1 MKILITGICGFAGS
15 VIARGLLEH
24 ISGLAITGLDNLCRR
39 GSETNVEPMRALGI
53 DVRIGDIRNEADIA
67 ALPPADWIIDCAAN
81 PSVLAGVDGKTSA
94 KELLDHNLGGTIHL
108 LEYCR
113 RHGAGFLLLSTSRVY
128 SIKPLAELPVE
139 VHDDAFVPAV
149 STFHFSPSTFSAHGV
164 RETFPSDPPIS
175 LYGSSKKCSELLA
188 LEYGMTFDFPV
199 RINRCGVL
207 AGAGQFG
214 KADQG
219 IFSYWIHSWAARRP
233 LKYIG
238 FGGKGHQVRDCL
250 HPRDLVPLIVKQI
263 NQTTR
268 ASGSWPGSLS
278 EGQPGGRDEREQ
290 TRQSLPPI
298 LNLSGGAE
306 NSMSLAQLSRWCARR
321 FPGSEIAYS
330 SLLTGGLPASHPA
343 NSRPPGDRQPRVAR
357 RVERS
362 EINQQSDINNPPCES
377 RPFDIPWMVLDS
389 CLAGETWNWRPA
401 TPIGNILEEI
411 ALHAEQTPNW
421 LDLVA

>member
-15 VIARGLLEH
+15 VIARGLLELQP
-24 ISGLAITGLDNLCRR
+24 GLQIFGLDNLCRR
-39 GSETNVEPMRALGI
+39 GSETNVESLRASGI
-53 DVRIGDIRNEADIA
+53 DVRIGDIRNEDDIA
-67 ALPPADWIIDCAAN
+67 ALPSADWVIDCAAN

-113 RHGAGFLLLSTSRVY
+113 RHQAGFILLSTSRVY

-139 VHDDAFVPAV
+139 VQDNAFVPDLSA
-149 STFHFSPSTFSAHGV
+149 FDFSPSTFSTHGV
-164 RETFPSDPPIS
+164 RESFPTDPPIS

-199 RINRCGVL
+199 WINRCGVL

-219 IFSYWIHSWAARRP
+219 IFSYWIHSWKAQRP

-250 HPRDLVPLIVKQI
+250 HPSDLVPILLEQME
-263 NQTTR
+263 T
-268 ASGSWPGSLS
+268 SWPQKAHGSQIEADS
-278 EGQPGGRDEREQ
+278 
-290 TRQSLPPI
+290 SLCSLVPPVAKNSVPQI
-298 LNLSGGAE
+298 INFSGGIE
-306 NSMSLAQLSRWCARR
+306 NSMSLAQLSRWCTGRIGPHPS
-321 FPGSEIAYS
+321 FPVSDVSA
-330 SLLTGGLPASHPA
+330 LTS
-343 NSRPPGDRQPRVAR
+343 
-357 RVERS
+357 
-362 EINQQSDINNPPCES
+362 S

-389 CLAGETWNWRPA
+389 TLAKETWNWQPT
-401 TPIGNILEEI
+401 TPLGEVLEEI
-411 ALHAEQTPNW
+411 AQHAEANPDW
-421 LDLVA
+421 LDLVT